1 MSTTALVWLR
11 DDLRLGDNPALSA
24 AISSADRVA
33 ILYVLDDVSPE
44 VRPIGA
50 ASRWWLHHSLTRL
63 SEDIAALGGS
73 LILRRGAARDVLP
86 AVVADVGATSVH
98 WNRRYGSAR
107 EIDVEL
113 KRSLPDAHSYSG
125 SLLHDPWSVTTG
137 AGTPFKVFTPFW
149 KSIVAGPAPRQ
160 PFAAPASLNGVS
172 APSDDLAEWGLLPT
186 IPWATE
192 FKSEWT
198 PGEPGAHERLRRF
211 LEHGLPMYHRRD
223 EPGTPSTS
231 GLSPHLRFGEISPY
245 QVWQAVEDVVTPD
258 TRANANRF
266 LSEIGWREFSYHQL
280 FFNTDIHRRN
290 LRAEFDQFPWAAPNP
305 DHLTAWKKGTTG
317 VSLVDAGMRELWRIG
332 TMHNRV
338 RMVTA
343 SFLIKNLGIDW
354 RIGEAWFWNT
364 LVDADEASNPAS
376 WQWVAGSGYDAAPYF
391 RVFNPELQAAKFDP
405 DAVYRSRWIAEFNT
419 PLYPEPIVS
428 LAESRAR
435 ALADYAT
442 MRGERPPH

>member
-1 MSTTALVWLR
+1 MTVSLVWLR
-11 DDLRLGDNPALSA
+11 DDLRVADNPALA
-24 AISSADRVA
+24 AAVASSDRTA
-33 ILYVLDDVSPE
+33 IVYVLDDESPG
-44 VRPIGA
+44 VRPLGA
-50 ASRWWLHHSLTRL
+50 ASRWWLHHSLTELQRT
-63 SEDIAALGGS
+63 IAGLGGT
-73 LILRRGAARDVLP
+73 LILRRGAARDVVP
-86 AVVADVGATSVH
+86 AVVREVGATSVH
-98 WNRRYGSAR
+98 WNRRYGGAR

-113 KRSLPDAHSYSG
+113 KRSLPDAHSHTG
-125 SLLHDPWSVTTG
+125 SLLHDPWRVTTG
-137 AGTPFKVFTPFW
+137 SGTPFKVFTPFW
-149 KSIVAGPAPRQ
+149 KSILAGPEPRLPFPAPTSITGV
-160 PFAAPASLNGVS
+160 AAA
-172 APSDDLAEWGLLPT
+172 SDDLGSWGLLPT
-186 IPWATE
+186 RSWAHE
-192 FKSEWT
+192 FATVWT
-198 PGEPGAHERLRRF
+198 PGESGAENRLARF
-211 LEHGLPMYHRRD
+211 LDTGLGIYHRRD
-223 EPGTPSTS
+223 EPGIESTS

-245 QVWQAVEDVVTPD
+245 QVWHAVQKAANPA
-258 TRANANRF
+258 TRANASRF

-280 FFNTDIHRRN
+280 FHNTDLHRRN
-290 LRAEFDQFPWAAPNP
+290 LRADFDHFPWQKPNAV
-305 DHLTAWKKGTTG
+305 HLGAWKKGVTG
-317 VSLVDAGMRELWRIG
+317 ISLVDAGMRELWRIG

-405 DAVYRSRWIAEFNT
+405 DGAYRTRWIDEFNT

-442 MRGERPPH
+442 MRGERPPT